1 MGIAGPGLLIIG
13 LVVHL
18 IGWIMLIVVA
28 WRESIW
34 WGLLSIFVP
43 FVALI
48 FVITHW
54 QDAKRPFLISISGTA
69 VFVLG
74 AMVTPTTPKAKP
86 VEEKPVPVAEKH
98 VLYNSSDYVA
108 PAPKPR
114 PVPQPQEEP
123 AQPVFVKVYVDTATH
138 LYYPT
143 DCATRPENSYLIA
156 KSVAVR
162 QGYKPGKCS

>member
-13 LVVHL
+13 LIVHL

-69 VFVLG
+69 VFVPDDAKGEAGGREAG
-74 AMVTPTTPKAKP
+74 AGRRKACP
-86 VEEKPVPVAEKH
+86 LQLFRLRRSRSEAAARAAAAGGAGAAGLREGLRRHRHAS
-98 VLYNSSDYVA
+98 LLSDGLRNA
-108 PAPKPR
+108 A
-114 PVPQPQEEP
+114 
-123 AQPVFVKVYVDTATH
+123 
-138 LYYPT
+138 
-143 DCATRPENSYLIA
+143 
-156 KSVAVR
+156 
-162 QGYKPGKCS
+162 